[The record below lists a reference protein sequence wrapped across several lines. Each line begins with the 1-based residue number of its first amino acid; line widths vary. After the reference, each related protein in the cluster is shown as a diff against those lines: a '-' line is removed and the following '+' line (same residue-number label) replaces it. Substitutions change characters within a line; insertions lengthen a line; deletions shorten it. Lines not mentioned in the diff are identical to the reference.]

1 MSLEENIGYEFKDK
15 RLLEEAITHTS
26 YAHEHGTKDYEKLEF
41 LGDSILEFISSKY
54 LFKHFPKLN
63 EGELTKARAT
73 VVCEDS
79 LYEVAKKIDMPSYV
93 KVSQGELNSNGN
105 HNKAVLADTIE
116 ALIAAMYFDGGLEQS
131 EKFIIENLKDAMDN
145 ATNHVGDKDFKSALQ
160 EKLQVNGE
168 VMIEYNVISE
178 MGPDHDKTF
187 EVELSINSKPYT
199 TGIGKSKKHAEM
211 DAAKN
216 MLQLLNDNKIT
227 IVI

>member
-26 YAHEHGTKDYEKLEF
+26 YAHE
-41 LGDSILEFISSKY
+41 DSILEFISSKY

-145 ATNHVGDKDFKSALQ
+145 ATTHVGDKDFKSALQ

-199 TGIGKSKKHAEM
+199 TGIEKSKKHAEM